1 MAGIIVRIFIAVVI
15 AQVLH
20 QFGRRIA
27 DMQRHRQIA
36 GLLHGGDGIVDAQVG
51 TVALGTS
58 GKIHHRLGKGDSRLG
73 PSYLHHRIEGG
84 IRQQQ
89 GVGIRQSHILARTDY
104 HSAGNELRVFASFY
118 HARHPI
124 ERRIGVAATDALDE
138 GGDDVIVHIALLV
151 VSKGILLKLFFY
163 HLVGDDHLIRFC
175 RFHHQFQ
182 DIEELPGI
190 AAAEPEHRRSFLQID
205 LLLREF
211 HVLGD
216 GTLQE
221 SLQIFLFQGFEHVEL
236 ASGEQRTDYLE
247 RGVLGGGTNQGND
260 ALLHCAQQGVLLTL
274 GEAVDFVYKQ
284 DR

>member
-1 MAGIIVRIFIAVVI
+1 M
-15 AQVLH
+15 
-20 QFGRRIA
+20 
-27 DMQRHRQIA
+27 
-36 GLLHGGDGIVDAQVG
+36 
-51 TVALGTS
+51 
-58 GKIHHRLGKGDSRLG
+58 
-73 PSYLHHRIEGG
+73 
-84 IRQQQ
+84 
-89 GVGIRQSHILARTDY
+89 
-104 HSAGNELRVFASFY
+104 
-118 HARHPI
+118 
-124 ERRIGVAATDALDE
+124 
-138 GGDDVIVHIALLV
+138 HIALLV

-190 AAAEPEHRRSFLQID
+190 ASAEAEHRRGFLQID
-205 LLLREF
+205 ILLREF

-236 ASGEQRTDYLE
+236 ASGEQRTDNLE
-247 RGVLGGGTNQGND
+247 RGVLGGRRILKKD